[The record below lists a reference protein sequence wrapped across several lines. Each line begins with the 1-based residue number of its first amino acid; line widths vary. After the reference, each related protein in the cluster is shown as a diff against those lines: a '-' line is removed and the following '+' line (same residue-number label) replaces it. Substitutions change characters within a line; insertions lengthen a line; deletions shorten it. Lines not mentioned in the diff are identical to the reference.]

1 MSLKRSQLS
10 FDGEDRQSMLSKS
23 QSRYMETMGELTSSL
38 AEAYHKINELSE
50 KVEELEQAKTK
61 V

>member
-1 MSLKRSQLS
+1 
-10 FDGEDRQSMLSKS
+10 
-23 QSRYMETMGELTSSL
+23 MGELTSSL